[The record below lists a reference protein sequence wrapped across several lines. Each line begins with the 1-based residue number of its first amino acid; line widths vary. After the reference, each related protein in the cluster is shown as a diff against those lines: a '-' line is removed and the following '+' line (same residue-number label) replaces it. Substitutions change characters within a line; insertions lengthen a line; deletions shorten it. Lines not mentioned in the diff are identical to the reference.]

1 MLIRRINGCT
11 EVIGEDQGYLGLP
24 IRKVKKPTNIAG
36 VIRSLEH
43 IETAWEPTPKE
54 LALLNQG
61 QSVILSVLTFGGPV
75 PPQNVYVEPIP
86 EDTLD
91 EDTKALLIHAE
102 EAISSL
108 EALLIPIQNYLDEQQ
123 ELIERNRV
131 PSDPDEYQTAF
142 EGYRILRMA
151 IQHCAT
157 TADALRGSSIT

>member
-24 IRKVKKPTNIAG
+24 IRKVKKPTSIG
-36 VIRSLEH
+36 GSVRSVEH

-86 EDTLD
+86 DDALD
-91 EDTKALLIHAE
+91 DPDKAALIHAE
-102 EAISSL
+102 EAIAAL
-108 EALLIPIQNYLDEQQ
+108 EHLLAPIQLYLDGQQ
-123 ELIERNRV
+123 VAIERNNH
-131 PSDPDEYQTAF
+131 PDDFDEYKVAL
-142 EGYRILRMA
+142 ERHRNLAMA
-151 IQHCAT
+151 IRECSMI
-157 TADALRGSSIT
+157 ADSLRGSVIT

>member
-24 IRKVKKPTNIAG
+24 IRKVRKATTIAG
-36 VIRSLEH
+36 VTRSLEH

-86 EDTLD
+86 VDALD
-91 EDTKALLIHAE
+91 DETKTSLIHAE
-102 EAISSL
+102 EAIAAL
-108 EALLIPIQNYLDEQQ
+108 EHLLAPIQLYLDEQQ
-123 ELIERNRV
+123 EYIAWKRV
-131 PSDPDEYQTAF
+131 PQNIDEYEVALLRH
-142 EGYRILRMA
+142 RILTMSIRECSL
-151 IQHCAT
+151 I
-157 TADALRGSSIT
+157 ADSLRGSVIT